1 MKTLSFL
8 SACVLLLAAA
18 GTARAHSVRVW
29 AAVEGDSVRVRGF
42 FRGGGSAQGAQII
55 VTDPGGTTVAE
66 GVTNAEGLFF
76 FKPARKTDLLI
87 KIDAGMGHCA
97 EYTLGADELEG
108 LDMAATPVE
117 GAEANQTPSASKES
131 VAILKKMNARL
142 ASMEKKLNELLQPDE
157 GAHWRDIIAGIG
169 YILGL
174 TGITMYFM
182 GRARRRGQ

>member
-29 AAVEGDSVRVRGF
+29 AAIEGEQVKVWGYF
-42 FRGGGSAQGAQII
+42 GGGSAQGAQII

-131 VAILKKMNARL
+131 VAILKKMNTRL

-157 GAHWRDIIAGIG
+157 GAQWQDIIAGIG

-182 GRARRRGQ
+182 GRARRREQ